1 MTEGALSRLFQLSG
15 HWDVE
20 GLQYEVTLGVGR
32 GRLGEEVE
40 FLESMFWGSSKM
52 GGPTITAGFYQKY
65 PQSSEGN

>member
-1 MTEGALSRLFQLSG
+1 MRSKNARMTMTEGALSRLFQLSG

-40 FLESMFWGSSKM
+40 FLESMF
-52 GGPTITAGFYQKY
+52 
-65 PQSSEGN
+65 